1 MVKPRILSS
10 LMKAMWTFQCIC
22 SCWNEATQ
30 CRHEARQHCRAPC
43 KHTSTA
49 AHCHLMRRK
58 AENQSW
64 WLLNITKGKLRPEST
79 QLTCNLYNHQKGG
92 TTHWSAQSQL
102 FCRAQYE
109 TRYRKAAFQLSSHPE
124 LTTHSPCMLQQNPFI
139 FILYLSCWALQ
150 IYPSSHSISCSFTLT
165 QSNLLLCCKMHF
177 LSPLCRS
184 FPSTISC

>member
-64 WLLNITKGKLRPEST
+64 WLLNITKGKLRPESR
-79 QLTCNLYNHQKGG
+79 QLTAISI
-92 TTHWSAQSQL
+92 TTKKVEQPIEVLSLSYSVGHNMSL
-102 FCRAQYE
+102 DTGRL
-109 TRYRKAAFQLSSHPE
+109 LSSLAVTLSLP
-124 LTTHSPCMLQQNPFI
+124 LTHLACSNRIP
-139 FILYLSCWALQ
+139 LYLFY
-150 IYPSSHSISCSFTLT
+150 IYHAEHCRYTHQAT
-165 QSNLLLCCKMHF
+165 QSHAVLL
-177 LSPLCRS
+177 
-184 FPSTISC
+184 